1 MPPRLSPR
9 SLLRAGV
16 GLLVAALLVGVL
28 TTLLAPTLP
37 GSQVGHVVFS
47 VTSWL
52 QQVALLVGAALV
64 AVAFGVRALPPAD
77 DPRATAP
84 GQPAGRD
91 WN

>member
-1 MPPRLSPR
+1 MPPRLSSR
-9 SLLRAGV
+9 SLLLAGV

-28 TTLLAPTLP
+28 TTLLVPALP
-37 GSQVGHVVFS
+37 GSPVGHVAFS

-64 AVAFGVRALPPAD
+64 AVAFAVRALSPAD
-77 DPRATAP
+77 DPRATGPA
-84 GQPAGRD
+84 QPAGRD